1 MAIDSRYALAAA
13 HVSYIQSLRNI
24 GTALRRYAEAEV
36 LIETSLSTVATA
48 EPDKTP
54 SHSSYPS
61 PSPSHLCGASDTP
74 ISPQVARVSYM
85 RSGAAP
91 ALTVRLNPNPRNV
104 SLEESE
110 FSMPPPQP
118 LPPDESGPSWDY
130 FDPVDESF
138 KFVGQNGLDRN
149 MDDDDYDNDDDKKEF
164 DLNGNG
170 GGDDD
175 GDDGD
180 EEPMTLKM
188 ETPKNRNVVGPNT
201 KVEVA
206 TFYST
211 IHFYNLKRQ
220 HVAHRDID
228 RHFSIEGKVKDVR
241 LVVEPWSRYPED
253 LTFRQCGGVEEPDRC
268 IKYLDRYVLEGR
280 IIMVEKA
287 SFNWVFPRG
296 IAQKPNVLSM
306 PLWKEQTATGSNGAL
321 SIELTTNNPNM
332 RIIHRKVALILGQWV
347 SEKEAVMLY
356 LLQQNWWKKS
366 KSLIQSSDLNTIFDL
381 VAHITEVIPYANKL
395 VQFFHKGTLEG
406 MITT

>member
-1 MAIDSRYALAAA
+1 
-13 HVSYIQSLRNI
+13 
-24 GTALRRYAEAEV
+24 
-36 LIETSLSTVATA
+36 
-48 EPDKTP
+48 
-54 SHSSYPS
+54 
-61 PSPSHLCGASDTP
+61 
-74 ISPQVARVSYM
+74 M

-110 FSMPPPQP
+110 FSMPPPP
-118 LPPDESGPSWDY
+118 PPPPDESGSSWDY

-180 EEPMTLKM
+180 EEPMTPKM
-188 ETPKNRNVVGPNT
+188 ETPKNRNGKFVEDGVTSEVGPNT

-220 HVAHRDID
+220 HVAHRIGLSPWITKRNID
-228 RHFSIEGKVKDVR
+228 RHFSIEGKVKDVH

-280 IIMVEKA
+280 IIMVEK
-287 SFNWVFPRG
+287 R
-296 IAQKPNVLSM
+296 
-306 PLWKEQTATGSNGAL
+306 SNGAL

-332 RIIHRKVALILGQWV
+332 WIIHRKVALILGQWV
-347 SEKEAVMLY
+347 SEIRDDIRRRTCVLGYDQFYFEKRGCY
-356 LLQQNWWKKS
+356 
-366 KSLIQSSDLNTIFDL
+366 
-381 VAHITEVIPYANKL
+381 VIPAATKL
-395 VQFFHKGTLEG
+395 VEEV
-406 MITT
+406 

>member
-1 MAIDSRYALAAA
+1 MPYSSSSSLLAVLLCHLPASAFSGLFLFHRALCFGRFVATSCLVSLNSLSHIAVIPRWDKENNGHSDSKPDKSNALKLCKDQKKFVKQAIDSRYALATA

-36 LIETSLSTVATA
+36 LIETSLSTAATA

-54 SHSSYPS
+54 SHASYPS

-85 RSGAAP
+85 RYSAAP

-104 SLEESE
+104 I
-110 FSMPPPQP
+110 
-118 LPPDESGPSWDY
+118 GYSWDY

-149 MDDDDYDNDDDKKEF
+149 MDDDDDYDNDDDRKEF

-180 EEPMTLKM
+180 EEPMTPKM
-188 ETPKNRNVVGPNT
+188 KTPKNRNGKFVEDGVSSEVGPNT

-211 IHFYNLKRQ
+211 IHFYNLSLT
-220 HVAHRDID
+220 VA
-228 RHFSIEGKVKDVR
+228 
-241 LVVEPWSRYPED
+241 
-253 LTFRQCGGVEEPDRC
+253 
-268 IKYLDRYVLEGR
+268 
-280 IIMVEKA
+280 
-287 SFNWVFPRG
+287 
-296 IAQKPNVLSM
+296 
-306 PLWKEQTATGSNGAL
+306 
-321 SIELTTNNPNM
+321 
-332 RIIHRKVALILGQWV
+332 
-347 SEKEAVMLY
+347 
-356 LLQQNWWKKS
+356 
-366 KSLIQSSDLNTIFDL
+366 SST
-381 VAHITEVIPYANKL
+381 
-395 VQFFHKGTLEG
+395 
-406 MITT
+406 

>member
-1 MAIDSRYALAAA
+1 
-13 HVSYIQSLRNI
+13 
-24 GTALRRYAEAEV
+24 
-36 LIETSLSTVATA
+36 
-48 EPDKTP
+48 
-54 SHSSYPS
+54 
-61 PSPSHLCGASDTP
+61 
-74 ISPQVARVSYM
+74 M

-118 LPPDESGPSWDY
+118 LPPDESGSSWDY

-149 MDDDDYDNDDDKKEF
+149 MDDDDDYDNDDDKKEF

-188 ETPKNRNVVGPNT
+188 ETPKNRNGKFVEDGVSSEVGPNT

-211 IHFYNLKRQ
+211 IHFFNLKRQ

-253 LTFRQCGGVEEPDRC
+253 STFRQCGGVEEPDRC
-268 IKYLDRYVLEGR
+268 IKYLDRFVLEGH
-280 IIMVEKA
+280 IIMVEKRQV
-287 SFNWVFPRG
+287 SIGFFHEGLPKSLTSCQCLYGKSRP
-296 IAQKPNVLSM
+296 Q
-306 PLWKEQTATGSNGAL
+306 QSNGAL

-347 SEKEAVMLY
+347 SEIRDDTRKPVYCALIKLLQEKDLCVRKEAVMLY

-395 VQFFHKGTLEG
+395 VQFFHKYICGTLEG